1 MAYLKVG
8 SDVFHISGG
17 FSLPKFHFFNPSRR
31 AVLFCESCWYEPHVV
46 EVKVNRRGKMER
58 LIRKKNERID
68 YFEARVK
75 KRLGFLPRSYESW
88 SRNVL
93 RPQVMGKR

>member
-1 MAYLKVG
+1 MAYLKMGDTLV
-8 SDVFHISGG
+8 HISGG
-17 FSLPKFHFFNPSRR
+17 FNKTKFHFFDPKRR

-68 YFEARVK
+68 HFEARVK
-75 KRLGFLPRSYESW
+75 RRLKFLPRTYESW
-88 SRNVL
+88 SRNIL
-93 RPQVMGKR
+93 RPQLRDSK